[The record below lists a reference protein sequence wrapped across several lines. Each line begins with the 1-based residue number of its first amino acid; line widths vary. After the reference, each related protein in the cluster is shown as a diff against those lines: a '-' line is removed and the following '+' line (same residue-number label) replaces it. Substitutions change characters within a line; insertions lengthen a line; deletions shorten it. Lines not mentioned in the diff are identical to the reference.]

1 MVAVLHTTQIALNED
16 LHIWIQI
23 SLNFVPKWPTEEEK
37 STLAAW
43 FRPQAV
49 TWTKDYTFSGACK
62 RHWVSSSEDI
72 FGRMPEARSSSGN
85 CWKFINSTLTSAL
98 TTDLGIKFIKPWWL
112 SMHFLRPEQNCQAE
126 VYNLQRFAVE
136 VKITILVRTSGWRPY
151 ELLVRYHY
159 IHIITIRYCHFY
171 YNI

>member
-23 SLNFVPKWPTEEEK
+23 SMNFVPKWPTEEEK
-37 STLAAW
+37 STLAAR

-62 RHWVSSSEDI
+62 RNWVSSSEDI
-72 FGRMPEARSSSGN
+72 FGRMPEARSSCGN
-85 CWKFINSTLTSAL
+85 FWKFINCTLASAL
-98 TTDLGIKFIKPWWL
+98 TTDVGIKFIKPWWL
-112 SMHFLRPEQNCQAE
+112 SMHFLRP
-126 VYNLQRFAVE
+126 AVE
-136 VKITILVRTSGWRPY
+136 VKITILVRTSDWRPY